1 MLTILWNLLQLFACV
16 VNYCLLVLN
25 LIIGIDLSRCL
36 LHLLLNEF
44 FIYFGNIL
52 EYYLGIGLWCLLI
65 LCIYL
70 MLILAHIMQLLYLE
84 HLVLHMT
91 TRA

>member
-1 MLTILWNLLQLFACV
+1 MLPVLWNLLQLFARV

-25 LIIGIDLSRCL
+25 LLVRIYLSRCL
-36 LHLLLNEF
+36 LHLLLNQF
-44 FIYFGNIL
+44 FVYFGNVL
-52 EYYLGIGLWCLLI
+52 EYYLRIGLWCLLI

-70 MLILAHIMQLLYLE
+70 MLILAHVMQLLYLE

>member
-1 MLTILWNLLQLFACV
+1 MLSILWNLLQLFGCV
-16 VNYCLLVLN
+16 VNDCLLVLN
-25 LIIGIDLSRCL
+25 LLIRIDLSRCL
-36 LHLLLNEF
+36 LHLLLNQF
-44 FIYFGNIL
+44 FVYFGNIL
-52 EYYLGIGLWCLLI
+52 EYDLRIRLWCLLI

-91 TRA
+91 TGA